1 MRFWGDIPGGGATVS
16 LHQSRERHCGT
27 MNPGAR
33 DIRKTHNYMPVIP
46 PIYRNSE
53 MAGIEDEV
61 RALEDELQRTPYNK
75 ATSKHIGRV
84 KAKIARLKDEA
95 VQRAMKSAGG
105 GEGFTVKKSGDA
117 TVVLV
122 GFPSTGKSTLLNTL
136 TGTKSEVAAYAFTT
150 LTVVPGAMEHR
161 GAKIQILDI
170 PGLIAGAAMGKGR
183 GKEVIGVV
191 RSADMIVILVDV
203 FNSSH
208 VDVLMRELY
217 DAGIR
222 INKPRPDITI
232 KKTSQGG
239 IRVHAVGALDLDV
252 EEIRAILAESRIMNA
267 DILIRGNA
275 TQDEVID
282 AMLANRIYIPAFIAV
297 NKVDLV
303 DNKTRKEIAVDLEK
317 RFSMEPE
324 MISAHT
330 GYRMEEIKDRMYD
343 TLGFMRVYLKPQSE
357 AADLEEPLIIRQG
370 SSVEDVCR
378 KLHRDFVDRFRYA
391 RVWGH
396 SVKHPGQRVGLTHRF
411 KEGDLVTIIIEH

>member
-1 MRFWGDIPGGGATVS
+1 
-16 LHQSRERHCGT
+16 
-27 MNPGAR
+27 
-33 DIRKTHNYMPVIP
+33 
-46 PIYRNSE
+46 
-53 MAGIEDEV
+53 MAG
-61 RALEDELQRTPYNK
+61 LEEEIRELEEELQRTPYNK
-75 ATSKHIGRV
+75 ATAKHIGRV
-84 KAKIARLKDEA
+84 RAKIAKLKDEA
-95 VQRAMKSAGG
+95 VNRAMKSAGG
-105 GEGFTVKKSGDA
+105 GEGYSVKKSGDA

-122 GFPSTGKSTLLNTL
+122 GFPSTGKSTLLNSL

-150 LTVVPGAMEHR
+150 LTVVPGAMEYR

-203 FNSSH
+203 FNSRH
-208 VDVLMRELY
+208 VEVLMKELY

-222 INKPRPDITI
+222 INTVKPDITI

-252 EEIRAILAESRIMNA
+252 DEIRSILAENKLMNA

-275 TQDEVID
+275 TQEEIID
-282 AMLANRIYIPAFIAV
+282 AMLGNRIYVPAFIAV
-297 NKVDLV
+297 NKVDLISE
-303 DNKTRKEIAVDLEK
+303 KARREIVADLES
-317 RFSMEPE
+317 RFAMEPV

-330 GYRMEEIKDRMYD
+330 GYHMTEVKDRIYD

-357 AADLEEPLIIRQG
+357 AADLEEPLIVRRG

-378 KLHRDFVDRFRYA
+378 KLHRDFVSRFRYA

-396 SVKHPGQRVGLTHRF
+396 SVKHPGQRVGLPHRL
-411 KEGDLVTIIIEH
+411 KEGDLLTIIIEH